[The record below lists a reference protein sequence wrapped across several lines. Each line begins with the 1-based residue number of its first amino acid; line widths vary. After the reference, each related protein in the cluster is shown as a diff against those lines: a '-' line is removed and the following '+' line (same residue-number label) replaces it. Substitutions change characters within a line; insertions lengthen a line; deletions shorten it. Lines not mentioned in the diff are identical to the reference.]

1 VALIPWG
8 MLLPL
13 FPLDVVAFPGMT
25 VPLYV
30 FEARYRRLVRWALE
44 QDAQRFVIV
53 LVRPHGADA
62 DDAPLHAVGTVMDM
76 VRVEERQDGTFEVI
90 AHAQERVAVEIGE
103 REDVPEPDGSMRP
116 LYFTPYSP
124 LPLAR
129 EDPNEE
135 RIAAWDALEAFRRY
149 AAAEFAEGAQSQIDA
164 NLPDD
169 PLYQASLVCANL
181 RVPNASR
188 QVLLE
193 APSLVARFRLAQ
205 KLIDERLA
213 SQPADDDT

>member
-1 VALIPWG
+1 

-25 VPLYV
+25 VPLHV

-44 QDAQRFVIV
+44 QEPQRFVIV
-53 LVRPHGADA
+53 LGRPGGVDA
-62 DDAPLHAVGTVMDM
+62 DEVPLHSVGTVMDL
-76 VRVEERQDGTFEVI
+76 VRVEERDDGTFEVI

-116 LYFTPYSP
+116 LYFTPYAP

-129 EDPNEE
+129 DDPNEE

-149 AAAEFAEGAQSQIDA
+149 AAAEFAAGAQGQIDA
-164 NLPDD
+164 NLPED

-181 RVPNASR
+181 RVPVASR

-213 SQPADDDT
+213 AQQPGEDDT